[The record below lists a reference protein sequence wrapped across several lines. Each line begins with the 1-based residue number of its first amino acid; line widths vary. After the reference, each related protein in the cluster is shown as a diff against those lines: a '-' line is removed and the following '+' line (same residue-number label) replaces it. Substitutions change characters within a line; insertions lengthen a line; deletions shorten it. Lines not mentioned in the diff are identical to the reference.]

1 MATYLQGVTDYIPDY
16 QPFQP
21 DLNFYSNFLQYK
33 QNEYDT
39 NWKSLSNLYGQYF
52 NAELTNPENV
62 KLKDKLLKDIDFNL
76 QRVAG
81 LDLSLEQNVA
91 QATQIFTPFYQDKNL
106 MKDIVYTKNFNNE
119 VASAQGL
126 LKSKDEK
133 VREQYWPTGIE
144 YLMYKREEFAKAK
157 REELVNFTDPKYI
170 PNINGVKL
178 YLKTATDL
186 GISADITQ
194 SDGRYF
200 VRKKNGDQLLQP
212 LENIFAATFANDPAL
227 QQVYQAQ
234 AYVER
239 KRYINQNKNKFQGNE
254 VETEKKYLNDQLS
267 TIREYAKLRDAKNKA
282 NTQEVNKQIEKV
294 DEKIKTGQGNQFTEQ
309 YQKELQEALQIAQ
322 STESLSDQ
330 LMNSLSK
337 TGGNTA
343 TTSSMP
349 NVEEDMDVLRFQV
362 EAGTASMLADKDI
375 QLAAYNYSRK
385 GMLIDVKADP
395 YGVAAQNNA
404 YRMQQQ
410 QYASQLKREEMKLK
424 KDYDIEV
431 ATIKAGLDNGSLL
444 ADEKGNVTMNMAA
457 FTPIIMKGK
466 NAAGAA
472 TDANTSLIKEN
483 HLAFIDQTRQSADP
497 MVRQMVRYMRDAVA
511 SGLFSSKE
519 EANKYFFGDKKG
531 GTWSNIDEFWGKY
544 DKHAGGYLYG
554 LNTTKDNKL
563 SRLYARV
570 LQFARAHRG
579 DDDISANFLGS
590 QDHGKFNEY
599 LTLATSMHTIN
610 EKNHDAISKNL
621 KSTISLAGLDSKIKN
636 ELIDLALQKDNGLL
650 SEKEF
655 IKKGA
660 NIYAKFNKNLP
671 FDAKAGNF
679 AQWKTDA
686 LKSLNSK
693 QRQQLDNF
701 LKQKEIEISRGP
713 DAGKIKNL
721 QKMGLTDKKYRGLGV
736 QDVKEYTNEFLQ
748 KTFGLTP
755 EGIKD
760 DPVKKVKEIYG
771 DLRRAY
777 VDVVQNTKEIM
788 SITPGMGGKANASY
802 SPAEQS
808 WMIYPSIIGTDGFK
822 GWKEMVTRDIGNV
835 NWYDTSKNNISFYG
849 NTISGVKDTKDLY
862 DDPKDLVNISQYVLS
877 KLWSQ
882 TGDKKAL
889 PFKLNSNQRAM
900 EQRNKGSMTIY
911 PDYKFLKEL
920 LQGDGKGM
928 LDEGL
933 IKAIATNGITFITD
947 SKNWNNSVFK
957 SNQYTPLEAAVRALG
972 SVTYEHP
979 MGGGKYKIS
988 EDQTGTSPYNIQYSL
1003 NQLNPD
1009 GTVTTDDFV
1018 FPPNTYSLEKLTQE
1032 MTEAMSYM
1040 SDYNKNTSR
1049 DLRSGKFSN
1058 R

>member
-52 NAELTNPENV
+52 NAELTNPENI

-106 MKDIVYTKNFNNE
+106 MKDIAYTKNFNNE
-119 VASAQGL
+119 VSSAQGL

-170 PNINGVKL
+170 PNINAIKL
-178 YLKTATDL
+178 YTKTATDL
-186 GISADITQ
+186 GISADITK

-227 QQVYQAQ
+227 QQAYQAQ

-254 VETEKKYLNDQLS
+254 IETERKYLNDQLS
-267 TIREYAKLRDAKNKA
+267 TIREYAKLQDAKNKA
-282 NTQEVNKQIEKV
+282 NTQAVTKQIQKV
-294 DEKIKTGQGNQFTEQ
+294 DEKVKTGQGNQFTEQ
-309 YQKELQEALQIAQ
+309 YQNELQEALQIAQ

-337 TGGNTA
+337 TGGNTN

-349 NVEEDMDVLRFQV
+349 NVEEDIDILRFQV
-362 EAGTASMLADKDI
+362 EAGTASMLADQDI
-375 QLAAYNYSRK
+375 QRAAYAYSRK
-385 GMLIDVKADP
+385 GMVIDVKADP

-457 FTPIIMKGK
+457 FTPILMKGK
-466 NAAGAA
+466 NSAGAA
-472 TDANTSLIKEN
+472 TDAVTSLIKEN

-531 GTWSNIDEFWGKY
+531 GTWSNIDEFWNKY

-554 LNTTKDNKL
+554 LNTQKDNKL
-563 SRLYARV
+563 TKLYARV
-570 LQFARAHRG
+570 MQFARAHRG

-621 KSTISLAGLDSKIKN
+621 KSSIALEGVDNNIKQK
-636 ELIDLALQKDNGLL
+636 LMDIVLQKDNGLI
-650 SEKEF
+650 SEEAF
-655 IKKGA
+655 IKAARPLFDNDKTR
-660 NIYAKFNKNLP
+660 KFKFSALAGL
-671 FDAKAGNF
+671 DASMVQSLTPQERK
-679 AQWKTDA
+679 QWET
-686 LKSLNSK
+686 LS
-693 QRQQLDNF
+693 
-701 LKQKEIEISRGP
+701 G
-713 DAGKIKNL
+713 GKITNMP
-721 QKMGLTDKKYRGLGV
+721 QKAKKYLYNIFNY
-736 QDVKEYTNEFLQ
+736 DVNTKEPLTNI
-748 KTFGLTP
+748 KALTSAY
-755 EGIKD
+755 KD
-760 DPVKKVKEIYG
+760 IRK
-771 DLRRAY
+771 AY
-777 VDVVQNTKEIM
+777 VEVVQNSKEIL

-808 WMIYPSIIGTDGFK
+808 WMVYPSIIGSDGFK
-822 GWKEMVTRDIGNV
+822 GWKEMVTRDMGNI
-835 NWYDTSKNNISFYG
+835 NWYDSSKNNISFYG
-849 NTISGVKDTKDLY
+849 NSVSGVNDTKALY

-889 PFKLNSNQRAM
+889 PFRLNSNQRAM

-933 IKAIATNGITFITD
+933 IKTMATNGITFITD
-947 SKNWNNSVFK
+947 NKNWNNSVYT

-979 MGGGKYKIS
+979 MGGGKYTIS
-988 EDQTGTSPYNIQYSL
+988 EDKTGTSPYNIQYSL

-1009 GTVTTDDFV
+1009 GKVTTDNFV
-1018 FPPNTYSLEKLTQE
+1018 FPPNTYKLEDLTQKI
-1032 MTEAMSYM
+1032 MDGMNYM
-1040 SDYNKNTSR
+1040 SDYNKNTSI
-1049 DLRSGKFSN
+1049 DIRSGKFSN